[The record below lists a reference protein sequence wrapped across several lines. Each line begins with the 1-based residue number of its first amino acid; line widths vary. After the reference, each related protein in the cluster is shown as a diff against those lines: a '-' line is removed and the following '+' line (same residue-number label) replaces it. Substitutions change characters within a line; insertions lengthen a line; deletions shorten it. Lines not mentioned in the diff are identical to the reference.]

1 VLRLP
6 PFKLLRPR
14 TLDEAARML
23 AGEGAAAG
31 QPVRVVAG
39 GTDLWPN
46 MKRRHQRAATVVS
59 LMGIPG
65 LAGICEGS
73 ASAGA
78 GPVAMAAAEASAAG
92 AAPGAGSGDGPL
104 RIGATT
110 LLDDVARHPLVA
122 GRYPALATAVASI
135 SSPPLRNM
143 GTIGGNLCVDT
154 RCTYYNQTEEWR
166 RAIDYCMK
174 EAGSICWVATSSP
187 RCWAHSASDSA
198 PMLCALGAAVRLVS
212 ARGERELPVADL
224 YRDDG
229 IDYLAR
235 RPDEILTEIEV
246 PAEAAQ
252 GPCRAAFWKLRRRG
266 SIDFAVLSVAAA
278 VWTDEAGLVS
288 RARLYLGAVGSA
300 PVAVTAATVLL
311 VGQPLAAL
319 AGDQELLAAAGRLA
333 RKAATPL
340 DNTDFQAQWRGVM
353 AARYTEAALRELA
366 GGERQRLA
374 PRHRLPPRA
383 GEAVHTG

>member
-1 VLRLP
+1 MLRLP

-14 TLDEAARML
+14 TLAEAARL
-23 AGEGAAAG
+23 LVEEGAAEG
-31 QPVRVVAG
+31 RPVRLVAG

-46 MKRRHQRAATVVS
+46 MKRRHQQAEAVIS
-59 LMGIPG
+59 LMGISE
-65 LAGICEGS
+65 LAGIRPGGPGS
-73 ASAGA
+73 PGSPG
-78 GPVAMAAAEASAAG
+78 SDTAG
-92 AAPGAGSGDGPL
+92 AAAAGGV

-110 LLDDVARHPLVA
+110 LLDDVARQPLVA
-122 GRYPALATAVASI
+122 ERYPALATAVASI

-143 GTIGGNLCVDT
+143 GTLGGNLCVDT

-166 RAIDYCMK
+166 RSIDYCMK
-174 EAGSICWVATSSP
+174 AAGSICWVATSSP

-198 PMLCALGAAVRLVS
+198 PMLCALGASVRLAS
-212 ARGERELPVADL
+212 ARGQRVVPVADL

-235 RPDEILTEIEV
+235 RPDEILTEIEL
-246 PAEAAQ
+246 PAAATAATADID
-252 GPCRAAFWKLRRRG
+252 GCRSAFWKLRRRG

-278 VWTDEAGLVS
+278 VWTDADGNVS

-300 PVAVTAATVLL
+300 PAAATAAAALL
-311 VGQPLAAL
+311 VGQPLRAL
-319 AGDQELLAAAGRLA
+319 AADEELIAAAGRLV
-333 RKAATPL
+333 RKAATPM

-353 AARYTEAALRELA
+353 AARYAEAALRELA

-374 PRHRLPPRA
+374 PRHPLPA
-383 GEAVHTG
+383 A